1 MNIDWKKY
9 RITDGK
15 GFKIEKYRTD
25 APVKRPSDEALLK
38 QELKYKK
45 NVADL
50 QYKLY
55 AENRQSMLIILQGMD
70 SAGKDSLVRHIMNG
84 VNPQG
89 LQVYSFKHPTSL
101 ELEHSYLWRHYL
113 KLPEHGQIVIFN
125 RSHYENVLISKVH
138 PEIVLAE
145 QVPGIDSVKKVDK
158 KFWTQRYDQ
167 INNFEDVVVQNG
179 TRIIKFFLHLSKD
192 EQRKRFLER
201 LDNKEKHWK
210 FSSADVK
217 ERGYWDQYQQAYQD
231 AIRHCSSADAPWY
244 VIPADDKW
252 YSHLLCGEII
262 SYELSRMRPRFPTV
276 DSDELDMMRTA
287 RVQLEEERG
296 AKGAKDEGRG
306 KKK

>member
-9 RITDGK
+9 RIADGK
-15 GFKIEKYRTD
+15 GFKLAKYRTS
-25 APVKRPSDEALLK
+25 APIDRPKDDILL
-38 QELKYKK
+38 EREEKYKK
-45 NVADL
+45 KIADL

-55 AENRQSMLIILQGMD
+55 AENRQSLLIILQGMD
-70 SAGKDSLVRHIMNG
+70 SSGKDSLVRHIMNG

-145 QVPGIDSVKKVDK
+145 HIPDIDTVKKVDK
-158 KFWTQRYDQ
+158 KFWQQRYQQ
-167 INNFEDVVVQNG
+167 INHFEDVIVQNG
-179 TRIIKFFLHLSKD
+179 TRIIKFFLHLSRD

-210 FSSADVK
+210 FSSDDIK
-217 ERGYWDQYQQAYQD
+217 ERSYWDDYQSAYQD
-231 AIRHCSSADAPWY
+231 AIRHCSRPDAPWY

-252 YSHLLCGEII
+252 YTHILCGEII
-262 SYELSRMRPRFPTV
+262 SHELEKMKLSFPSV
-276 DSDELDMMRTA
+276 DNTEMEMMREA
-287 RVQLEEERG
+287 RKQLQQER
-296 AKGAKDEGRG
+296 
-306 KKK
+306 

>member
-1 MNIDWKKY
+1 MTIDWKKY

-15 GFKIEKYRTD
+15 GFKISKYRTG
-25 APVKRPSDEALLK
+25 APIDRPKDDILLER
-38 QELKYKK
+38 ELQYKK
-45 NVADL
+45 KIADL

-55 AENRQSMLIILQGMD
+55 AESRQSMLIILQGMD
-70 SAGKDSLVRHIMNG
+70 SSGKDSLVRHIMNG

-138 PEIVLAE
+138 PDIVLAE
-145 QVPGIDSVKKVDK
+145 HVPGIDSVKKVDK
-158 KFWTQRYDQ
+158 KFWQQRYRQ
-167 INNFEDVVVQNG
+167 INNFEDVIVQNG
-179 TRIIKFFLHLSKD
+179 TRIIKFFLHLSKE

-210 FSSADVK
+210 FSSDDIR
-217 ERGYWDQYQQAYQD
+217 ERQYWDDYQRAYQD

-252 YSHLLCGEII
+252 YSHILCGEII
-262 SYELSRMRPRFPTV
+262 SHELEKMKPNFPSV
-276 DSDELDMMRTA
+276 DNSELEMMKEA
-287 RVQLEEERG
+287 RKQLQQER
-296 AKGAKDEGRG
+296 
-306 KKK
+306 

>member
-1 MNIDWKKY
+1 MKIDWKKY

-15 GFKIEKYRTD
+15 NFKIAKYHTG
-25 APVKRPSDEALLK
+25 APITRPKDDLLLAREEA
-38 QELKYKK
+38 YKK
-45 NVADL
+45 TIADL

-70 SAGKDSLVRHIMNG
+70 SSGKDSLVRHIMNG

-113 KLPEHGQIVIFN
+113 KLPEHGEIVIFN

-138 PEIVLAE
+138 PDIVLAE
-145 QVPGIDSVKKVDK
+145 HVPGIDTVKKVDK
-158 KFWTQRYDQ
+158 KFWTQRYKQ
-167 INNFEDVVVQNG
+167 INHFEDVIVQNG
-179 TRIIKFFLHLSKD
+179 TKIIKFFLHLSKD

-210 FSSADVK
+210 FSSDDVK
-217 ERGYWDQYQQAYQD
+217 ERQYWDDYQQAYQD
-231 AIRHCSSADAPWY
+231 AIRHCSRPEAPWY

-252 YSHLLCGEII
+252 YTHVLCGEII
-262 SYELSRMRPRFPTV
+262 AHELQKMDLHFPSV
-276 DSDELDMMRTA
+276 DNTELEMMRQA
-287 RVQLEEERG
+287 RQQLQQER
-296 AKGAKDEGRG
+296 
-306 KKK
+306 

>member
-1 MNIDWKKY
+1 MHIDWKKS
-9 RITDGK
+9 RIISDK
-15 GFKIEKYRTD
+15 DFKISKFSTKAPFKKPDDDIILAKEQKYQS
-25 APVKRPSDEALLK
+25 VI
-38 QELKYKK
+38 
-45 NVADL
+45 ADL

-55 AENRQSMLIILQGMD
+55 AENRQSLLIVLQGMD

-145 QVPGIDSVKKVDK
+145 HVPGIDSVKKVDH
-158 KFWTQRYDQ
+158 KFWKQRYEQ
-167 INNFEDVVVQNG
+167 INNFEDVITQNG
-179 TRIIKFFLHLSKD
+179 TKIIKFFLHLSKE
-192 EQRKRFLER
+192 EQRKRFLDR

-210 FSSADVK
+210 FSSDDIK
-217 ERGYWDQYQQAYQD
+217 ERGYWDDYQRVYQD
-231 AIRHCSSADAPWY
+231 AIRQTCQHVAPWY

-252 YSHLLCGEII
+252 YTHLLCGEII
-262 SYELSRMRPRFPTV
+262 MNELQAMKPTFPGV
-276 DSDELDMMRTA
+276 PKDEMKMMA
-287 RVQLEEERG
+287 DAKKVLEE
-296 AKGAKDEGRG
+296 G
-306 KKK
+306 K

>member
-9 RITDGK
+9 RIKDGK
-15 GFKIEKYRTD
+15 GFRLEKYRTG
-25 APVKRPSDEALLK
+25 APMDRPKDDVLLAR
-38 QELKYKK
+38 EMKYKK
-45 NVADL
+45 KIADL

-55 AENRQSMLIILQGMD
+55 ADNRQSMLIILQGMD

-145 QVPGIDSVKKVDK
+145 HVPGIDSVKKVDK
-158 KFWTQRYDQ
+158 KFWSQRYQQ
-167 INNFEDVVVQNG
+167 INNFEDVIVQNG
-179 TRIIKFFLHLSKD
+179 TRVIKFFLHLSKD

-201 LDNKEKHWK
+201 LDNKDKHWK
-210 FSSADVK
+210 FSSADIK
-217 ERGYWDQYQQAYQD
+217 EREYWDDYQRAYQD
-231 AIRHCSSADAPWY
+231 AIRHCSHPDTPWY

-252 YSHLLCGEII
+252 YTHLLCGEII
-262 SYELSRMRPRFPTV
+262 SHELEQMDLSFPTV
-276 DSDELDMMRTA
+276 DGTELEMMKEA
-287 RVQLEEERG
+287 RRQLQQER
-296 AKGAKDEGRG
+296 
-306 KKK
+306 

>member
-1 MNIDWKKY
+1 MKIDWKKY

-15 GFKIEKYRTD
+15 NFKIAKYHTG
-25 APVKRPSDEALLK
+25 APISRPKDDLLLAREEA
-38 QELKYKK
+38 YKK
-45 NVADL
+45 TIADL

-70 SAGKDSLVRHIMNG
+70 SSGKDSLVRHIMNG

-113 KLPEHGQIVIFN
+113 KLPEHGEIVIFN

-138 PEIVLAE
+138 PDIVLAE
-145 QVPGIDSVKKVDK
+145 HVPGIDTVKKVDK
-158 KFWTQRYDQ
+158 KFWTQRYKQ
-167 INNFEDVVVQNG
+167 INHFEDVIVQNG
-179 TRIIKFFLHLSKD
+179 TKIIKFFLHLSKD

-210 FSSADVK
+210 FSSDDVK
-217 ERGYWDQYQQAYQD
+217 ERQYWDDYQQAYQD
-231 AIRHCSSADAPWY
+231 AIRHCSRPEAPWY

-252 YSHLLCGEII
+252 YTHILCGEII
-262 SYELSRMRPRFPTV
+262 AHELQKMDLHFPSV
-276 DSDELDMMRTA
+276 DNTELEMMRQA
-287 RVQLEEERG
+287 RQQLQQER
-296 AKGAKDEGRG
+296 
-306 KKK
+306 